1 MVSYSRREAR
11 EWARA
16 NMHGLC
22 NVVVPSYTQDLRRLS
37 EKGIRH
43 DVRKEIEYGFW
54 GTLLVSEVAITV
66 HEYR

>member
-43 DVRKEIEYGFW
+43 DVAATEAT
-54 GTLLVSEVAITV
+54 GTFC
-66 HEYR
+66 RGP